1 MSNDLFKNA
10 IALTGGISTG
20 KSTVCNL
27 FKLHGFLTIDAD
39 VIAHKLLDENSSKIA
54 SMFGNQYV
62 QDNKVLRKEL
72 GKIIF
77 SNEENKLKLEAL
89 LHPLIKEEIIK
100 ESRIFEEQ
108 NKPYFVDIPLFF
120 EKMNY
125 PISKSLV
132 IYTPKEL
139 QIQRLMKR
147 DNIDENEAK
156 LKISNQMDIEE
167 KKKLSNM
174 VIDNSKDLKHLQAE
188 VERIIGEILWRTQNI
203 AQVEMTLLFF
213 IHL

>member
-39 VIAHKLLDENSSKIA
+39 LIAHRLLDENSSKIA
-54 SMFGNQYV
+54 TMFGEQYV
-62 QDNKVLRKEL
+62 QNGKVLRKEL

-100 ESRIFEEQ
+100 ESKIFEEQ

-120 EKMNY
+120 EKMHY

-132 IYTPKEL
+132 IYTPNEL
-139 QIQRLMKR
+139 QIKRLMKR
-147 DNIDENEAK
+147 DNIDEDEAK

-167 KKKLSNM
+167 KRKLADM
-174 VIDNSKDLKHLQAE
+174 VIDNSKDLKHLQNE
-188 VERIIGEILWRTQNI
+188 VERIIGEII
-203 AQVEMTLLFF
+203 
-213 IHL
+213 

>member
-39 VIAHKLLDENSSKIA
+39 VIAHRLLDENSNKIA
-54 SMFGNQYV
+54 SMFGEQYV
-62 QDNKVLRKEL
+62 QNGKVLRKEL

-89 LHPLIKEEIIK
+89 LHPLIKEQIIK
-100 ESRIFEEQ
+100 ESKIFEEQ

-120 EKMNY
+120 EKMSY
-125 PISKSLV
+125 PIPKSLV

-167 KKKLSNM
+167 KRKLANM
-174 VIDNSKDLKHLQAE
+174 VIDNSQNLKHLQNE
-188 VERIIGEILWRTQNI
+188 VERIIGEII
-203 AQVEMTLLFF
+203 
-213 IHL
+213 

>member
-39 VIAHKLLDENSSKIA
+39 VIAHRLLDENSNKIA
-54 SMFGNQYV
+54 AMFGEQYV
-62 QDNKVLRKEL
+62 QNGKVLRKEL

-89 LHPLIKEEIIK
+89 LHPLIKEQIIK
-100 ESRIFEEQ
+100 ESKIFEEQ

-120 EKMNY
+120 EKMSY
-125 PISKSLV
+125 PIPKSLV

-147 DNIDENEAK
+147 DNIDENETK

-167 KKKLSNM
+167 KRKLADM
-174 VIDNSKDLKHLQAE
+174 VIDNSQNLKHLQNE
-188 VERIIGEILWRTQNI
+188 VERIIGEII
-203 AQVEMTLLFF
+203 
-213 IHL
+213 

>member
-39 VIAHKLLDENSSKIA
+39 LIAHRLLDENSDKIA
-54 SMFGNQYV
+54 SMFGEKYV
-62 QDNKVLRKEL
+62 ENGKVIRKEL

-89 LHPLIKEEIIK
+89 LHPLIENEIIK
-100 ESRIFEEQ
+100 ESKIFEEQ

-120 EKMNY
+120 EKMHY
-125 PISKSLV
+125 PIPKSLV
-132 IYTPKEL
+132 IYTPKDI

-167 KKKLSNM
+167 KKKLADM
-174 VIDNSKDLKHLQAE
+174 VIDNSQNLKHLQAE
-188 VERIIGEILWRTQNI
+188 VERIIGEIIWHIQNI
-203 AQVEMTLLFF
+203 VQVETTLLFF

>member
-39 VIAHKLLDENSSKIA
+39 LIAHRLLDENSSKIA
-54 SMFGNQYV
+54 TMFGEQYV
-62 QDNKVLRKEL
+62 QNGKVLRKEL

-100 ESRIFEEQ
+100 ESKIFEEQ

-120 EKMNY
+120 EKMHY

-139 QIQRLMKR
+139 QIKRLMKR
-147 DNIDENEAK
+147 DNIDEAEAK

-167 KKKLSNM
+167 KRKLANM
-174 VIDNSKDLKHLQAE
+174 VIDNSKDLKHLQNE
-188 VERIIGEILWRTQNI
+188 VERIIGEII
-203 AQVEMTLLFF
+203 
-213 IHL
+213 

>member
-39 VIAHKLLDENSSKIA
+39 LIAHRLLDENSDKIA
-54 SMFGNQYV
+54 SMFGEKYV
-62 QDNKVLRKEL
+62 ENGKVIRKEL

-89 LHPLIKEEIIK
+89 LHPLIENEIIK
-100 ESRIFEEQ
+100 ESKIFEEQ

-120 EKMNY
+120 EKMHY
-125 PISKSLV
+125 PIPKSLL
-132 IYTPKEL
+132 IYTPKDI
-139 QIQRLMKR
+139 QVQRLIKR

-167 KKKLSNM
+167 KKKLADM
-174 VIDNSKDLKHLQAE
+174 VIDNSKDLKHLQVE
-188 VERIIGEILWRTQNI
+188 VERIIGEII
-203 AQVEMTLLFF
+203 
-213 IHL
+213 

>member
-39 VIAHKLLDENSSKIA
+39 VIAHRLLDENSNKIA
-54 SMFGNQYV
+54 SMFGEQYV
-62 QDNKVLRKEL
+62 QNGKVLRKEL

-89 LHPLIKEEIIK
+89 LHPLIKEQIIK
-100 ESRIFEEQ
+100 ESKIFEEQ

-120 EKMNY
+120 EKMSY
-125 PISKSLV
+125 PIPKSLV

-167 KKKLSNM
+167 KRKLANM
-174 VIDNSKDLKHLQAE
+174 VIDNSQNLKHLQKE
-188 VERIIGEILWRTQNI
+188 VERIIGEII
-203 AQVEMTLLFF
+203 
-213 IHL
+213 

>member
-39 VIAHKLLDENSSKIA
+39 VIAHRLLDENSNKIA
-54 SMFGNQYV
+54 SMFGEQYV
-62 QDNKVLRKEL
+62 QNGKVLRKEL

-89 LHPLIKEEIIK
+89 LHPLIKEQIIL
-100 ESRIFEEQ
+100 ESKIFEEQ

-120 EKMNY
+120 EKMSY
-125 PISKSLV
+125 PIPKSLV

-167 KKKLSNM
+167 KRKLADM
-174 VIDNSKDLKHLQAE
+174 AIDNSQNLKHLQNE
-188 VERIIGEILWRTQNI
+188 VERIIGEII
-203 AQVEMTLLFF
+203 
-213 IHL
+213 

>member
-1 MSNDLFKNA
+1 MSNDLFQNA

-27 FKLHGFLTIDAD
+27 LKLHGFLTIDAD
-39 VIAHKLLDENSSKIA
+39 KIAHKLLDENSSKIEE
-54 SMFGNQYV
+54 MFGKEYV
-62 QDNKVLRKEL
+62 ANGKVLRKEL

-100 ESRIFEEQ
+100 ESKIYEEQ

-120 EKMNY
+120 EKMHY

-147 DNIDENEAK
+147 DNIDEKEAK

-167 KKKLSNM
+167 KRKLANI
-174 VIDNSKDLKHLQAE
+174 VIDNSKDLKHLQNE
-188 VERIIGEILWRTQNI
+188 VERVIGEII
-203 AQVEMTLLFF
+203 
-213 IHL
+213 

>member
-39 VIAHKLLDENSSKIA
+39 EIAHKLLDENSDKIV
-54 SMFGNQYV
+54 SMFGKQYV
-62 QDNKVLRKEL
+62 ENGKVLRKKL
-72 GKIIF
+72 GTIIF
-77 SNEENKLKLEAL
+77 SNEENKLKLEGL

-100 ESRIFEEQ
+100 QSRIFESQ

-120 EKMNY
+120 EKMHY

-132 IYTPKEL
+132 IYTPREI

-147 DNIDENEAK
+147 DNIEESEAK

-167 KKKLSNM
+167 KKKLADL
-174 VIDNSKDLKHLQAE
+174 VIDNSTNLKNLQKE
-188 VERIIGEILWRTQNI
+188 VERVIGEII
-203 AQVEMTLLFF
+203 
-213 IHL
+213 

>member
-39 VIAHKLLDENSSKIA
+39 LIAHRLLDENSNKIA
-54 SMFGNQYV
+54 SMFGEQYV
-62 QDNKVLRKEL
+62 QNGKVLRKEL

-100 ESRIFEEQ
+100 ESKIFEEQ

-120 EKMNY
+120 EKMSY
-125 PISKSLV
+125 PIPKSLV

-167 KKKLSNM
+167 KRKLADM
-174 VIDNSKDLKHLQAE
+174 VIDNSQNLKHLQNE
-188 VERIIGEILWRTQNI
+188 VERIIGEII
-203 AQVEMTLLFF
+203 
-213 IHL
+213 

>member
-120 EKMNY
+120 EKMHY
-125 PISKSLV
+125 PIPKSLV
-132 IYTPKEL
+132 IYTPKDI

-167 KKKLSNM
+167 KRKLADM
-174 VIDNSKDLKHLQAE
+174 VIDNSQNLKHLQNE
-188 VERIIGEILWRTQNI
+188 VERIIGEII
-203 AQVEMTLLFF
+203 
-213 IHL
+213 

>member
-39 VIAHKLLDENSSKIA
+39 KIAHRLLDENSSKII
-54 SMFGNQYV
+54 SMFGEQYV
-62 QDNKVLRKEL
+62 ENGKVLRKEL

-100 ESRIFEEQ
+100 ESKIFEEQ

-125 PISKSLV
+125 PIKKSLV
-132 IYTPKEL
+132 VYTPRDI

-147 DNIDENEAK
+147 DNIDEAEAK

-167 KKKLSNM
+167 KKNLANM
-174 VIDNSKDLKHLQAE
+174 IIDNSKNLKHLQNE
-188 VERIIGEILWRTQNI
+188 VERIMGEII
-203 AQVEMTLLFF
+203 
-213 IHL
+213 

>member
-1 MSNDLFKNA
+1 MNSDLFKNA

-39 VIAHKLLDENSSKIA
+39 EIAHKLLDENSHQIA
-54 SMFGNQYV
+54 IMFGEEYV
-62 QDNKVLRKEL
+62 ENGRVLRKKL
-72 GKIIF
+72 GPIIF

-89 LHPLIKEEIIK
+89 LHPLIKDEIIE
-100 ESRIFEEQ
+100 ESKLYEAE
-108 NKPYFVDIPLFF
+108 NKPYFIDIPLFF

-132 IYTPKEL
+132 IYTPKDI
-139 QIQRLMKR
+139 QVQRLMSR
-147 DNIDENEAK
+147 DKIDEAEAL

-167 KKKLSNM
+167 KKNLATL
-174 VIDNSKDLKHLQAE
+174 VIDNSLNLKNLQRE
-188 VERIIGEILWRTQNI
+188 VERILEEIT
-203 AQVEMTLLFF
+203 
-213 IHL
+213 

>member
-39 VIAHKLLDENSSKIA
+39 LIAHRLLDENSNKIA
-54 SMFGNQYV
+54 SMFGEQYV
-62 QDNKVLRKEL
+62 QNGKVLRKEL

-89 LHPLIKEEIIK
+89 LHPLIKEQIIK
-100 ESRIFEEQ
+100 ESKIFEEQ

-120 EKMNY
+120 EKMSY
-125 PISKSLV
+125 PIPKSLV

-167 KKKLSNM
+167 KRKLANM
-174 VIDNSKDLKHLQAE
+174 VIDNSQNLKHLQKE
-188 VERIIGEILWRTQNI
+188 VERIIGEII
-203 AQVEMTLLFF
+203 
-213 IHL
+213 

>member
-27 FKLHGFLTIDAD
+27 LKLHGFLTIDAD
-39 VIAHKLLDENSSKIA
+39 KIAHKLLDENSSKIEE
-54 SMFGNQYV
+54 MFGKEYV
-62 QDNKVLRKEL
+62 ENGKVLRKEL

-100 ESRIFEEQ
+100 ESKIYEEQ

-120 EKMNY
+120 EKMHY

-132 IYTPKEL
+132 IYTPKEI

-147 DNIDENEAK
+147 DNIDEKEAK

-167 KKKLSNM
+167 KRKLANM
-174 VIDNSKDLKHLQAE
+174 VIDNSKDLKHLQNE
-188 VERIIGEILWRTQNI
+188 VERVIGEII
-203 AQVEMTLLFF
+203 
-213 IHL
+213 

>member
-27 FKLHGFLTIDAD
+27 LKLHGFLTIDAD
-39 VIAHKLLDENSSKIA
+39 KIAHKLLDENSSKIEE
-54 SMFGNQYV
+54 MFGKEYV
-62 QDNKVLRKEL
+62 ENGKVLRKEL

-100 ESRIFEEQ
+100 ESKIYEEQ
-108 NKPYFVDIPLFF
+108 NKPYFLDIPLFF
-120 EKMNY
+120 EKMHY

-147 DNIDENEAK
+147 DNIDEKEAK

-167 KKKLSNM
+167 KRKLANI
-174 VIDNSKDLKHLQAE
+174 VIDNSKDLKHLQNE
-188 VERIIGEILWRTQNI
+188 VERVIGEII
-203 AQVEMTLLFF
+203 
-213 IHL
+213 

>member
-39 VIAHKLLDENSSKIA
+39 LIAHKLLDENSNKIA
-54 SMFGNQYV
+54 SMFGEQYV
-62 QDNKVLRKEL
+62 QNGKVLRKEL

-89 LHPLIKEEIIK
+89 LHPLIKEQIIK
-100 ESRIFEEQ
+100 ESKIFEEQ

-120 EKMNY
+120 EKMSY
-125 PISKSLV
+125 PIPKSLV

-156 LKISNQMDIEE
+156 LKISESNKGKLKSD
-167 KKKLSNM
+167 KHKLKLSE
-174 VIDNSKDLKHLQAE
+174 SKGGHP
-188 VERIIGEILWRTQNI
+188 
-203 AQVEMTLLFF
+203 FF
-213 IHL
+213 DDFNNLGGKADVL

>member
-39 VIAHKLLDENSSKIA
+39 KIAHKLLDENSHKIA
-54 SMFGNQYV
+54 TMFGEQYV
-62 QDNKVLRKEL
+62 ENGKVLRKEL

-100 ESRIFEEQ
+100 ESKVFEEQ

-120 EKMNY
+120 EKMHY

-132 IYTPKEL
+132 IYTPKNL
-139 QIQRLMKR
+139 QIERLMKR
-147 DNIDENEAK
+147 DNIGEEEAK

-167 KKKLSNM
+167 KRKLANM
-174 VIDNSKDLKHLQAE
+174 VIDNSQNLKHLQNE
-188 VERIIGEILWRTQNI
+188 VERIIGEII
-203 AQVEMTLLFF
+203 
-213 IHL
+213 

>member
-27 FKLHGFLTIDAD
+27 LKLHGFLTIDAD
-39 VIAHKLLDENSSKIA
+39 KIAHKLLDENSSKIEE
-54 SMFGNQYV
+54 MFGKEYV
-62 QDNKVLRKEL
+62 ENGKVLRKEL

-100 ESRIFEEQ
+100 ESKIYEEQ

-120 EKMNY
+120 EKMHY

-147 DNIDENEAK
+147 DNIDEKEAK

-167 KKKLSNM
+167 KRKLANII
-174 VIDNSKDLKHLQAE
+174 IDNSKDLKHLQNE
-188 VERIIGEILWRTQNI
+188 VERVIGEII
-203 AQVEMTLLFF
+203 
-213 IHL
+213 

>member
-39 VIAHKLLDENSSKIA
+39 KIAHKLLDENSDKIIE
-54 SMFGNQYV
+54 MFGKQYV
-62 QDNKVLRKEL
+62 ENGKVLRKEL

-100 ESRIFEEQ
+100 ESKIFEEQ

-120 EKMNY
+120 EKMHY
-125 PISKSLV
+125 PIPKSLV

-139 QIQRLMKR
+139 QIERLMKR

-167 KKKLSNM
+167 KKNLADM
-174 VIDNSKDLKHLQAE
+174 VIDNSKNLKHLQDE
-188 VERIIGEILWRTQNI
+188 VERIIGEII
-203 AQVEMTLLFF
+203 
-213 IHL
+213 

>member
-39 VIAHKLLDENSSKIA
+39 LIAHRLLDENSDKIA
-54 SMFGNQYV
+54 IMFGNKYV
-62 QDNKVLRKEL
+62 ENGKVLRKEL

-89 LHPLIKEEIIK
+89 LHPLIQNEIIK
-100 ESRIFEEQ
+100 ESKIFEEQ

-120 EKMNY
+120 EKMHY
-125 PISKSLV
+125 PIPKSLL
-132 IYTPKEL
+132 IYTPKDI
-139 QIQRLMKR
+139 QVQRLIKR

-167 KKKLSNM
+167 KKKLADM
-174 VIDNSKDLKHLQAE
+174 VIDNSKDLKHLQVE
-188 VERIIGEILWRTQNI
+188 VERIIGEII
-203 AQVEMTLLFF
+203 
-213 IHL
+213 